1 MGNFFLDNKDLQFH
15 LNHPLMKKI
24 VELREKAL
32 RFRSRVPVDEYVAY
46 QELLNEAATVWR
58 EAKAASDYA
67 MFEPLLQRII
77 DACRRFAELVEP
89 ETDPYDFWLD
99 NYEEGMTQEFCDKFF
114 AKLREKLVPL
124 IARVG
129 AAEQPGTE
137 RMHQKGE
144 SGL

>member
-1 MGNFFLDNKDLQFH
+1 LTPAEQR
-15 LNHPLMKKI
+15 I

-58 EAKAASDYA
+58 EAKATSDYA

-99 NYEEGMTQEFCDKFF
+99 NYEEGMTQEFCDRFF
-114 AKLREKLVPL
+114 AELRAKLVPL
-124 IARVG
+124 IAKVG
-129 AAEQPGTE
+129 AAEPPDT
-137 RMHQKGE
+137 
-144 SGL
+144 SLLN